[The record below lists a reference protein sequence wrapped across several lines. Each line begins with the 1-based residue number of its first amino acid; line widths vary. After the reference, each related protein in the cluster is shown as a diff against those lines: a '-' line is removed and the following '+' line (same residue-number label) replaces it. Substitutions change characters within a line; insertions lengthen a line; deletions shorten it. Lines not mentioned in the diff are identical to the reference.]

1 MKYKLTDETII
12 KYGVTLYR
20 IQATKSFANVG
31 KGDLGGFIA
40 KEKNLSQNND
50 SWVYDNARVSGEAQV
65 YGDARV
71 SGEAWIY
78 GDARVYDNARVYGDA
93 WVSGEARVSGE
104 AQVYGDARVS
114 GDAWVSGEAWVYDNA
129 RVSGEAQVYGD
140 AWVSGEAQVYG
151 DARLMAQL
159 SYTKGCFIGG
169 ENSQKITNITDK
181 TGSSYWK
188 AQYVLGDYEI
198 SPIEKTIK
206 EKKTVTLELTD
217 EQLEQIQTIL
227 DN

>member
-12 KYGVTLYR
+12 KYGVILYR
-20 IQATKSFANVG
+20 IQAIKSFANVG

-50 SWVYDNARVSGEAQV
+50 SWVYDNARVYGEAQV
-65 YGDARV
+65 YGEARVYGEAWV

-78 GDARVYDNARVYGDA
+78 GNTQ
-93 WVSGEARVSGE
+93 VSG
-104 AQVYGDARVS
+104 
-114 GDAWVSGEAWVYDNA
+114 N
-129 RVSGEAQVYGD
+129 
-140 AWVSGEAQVYG
+140 
-151 DARLMAQL
+151 ARLMAQL

-206 EKKTVTLELTD
+206 EKKTVTLKLTD
-217 EQLEQIQTIL
+217 E
-227 DN
+227 